1 MDYCLPDTGNQDECP
16 RTAELLTQENQ
27 AENKQ
32 KSIFFQH
39 KLSKT
44 HFLVRLIIVL
54 PIISNCVAD
63 LQVSAPAGSCNYYE

>member
-54 PIISNCVAD
+54 PII
-63 LQVSAPAGSCNYYE
+63 